1 LPDGPDSITTVS
13 FDGDGTLW
21 DFQKVMRHSLSHAL
35 GELRRAAPAAAA
47 PLTIETMIAIRE
59 EVARELRGKETN
71 LENVRLAAFRK
82 TLEHIGLRDDALAA
96 HLNAVYLKHRFE
108 DIELFAD
115 VAPTLDALRGRY
127 VLGLISNGNTYPEH
141 TGLGGRFRFVVFSQ
155 DHGVEK
161 PDRRLFE
168 VAMEQAGCTA
178 RQLLHVGN
186 SLVDDVGG
194 ASKAGARTAWLNRER
209 SKPETGIQPDFE
221 ISSLAE
227 LPDICDTLAQPS
239 RARLR

>member
-1 LPDGPDSITTVS
+1 MQIEVSNSPDRITAVS
-13 FDGDGTLW
+13 LDGDGTLW
-21 DFQKVMRHSLSHAL
+21 DFEKVTRHSLNHAL
-35 GELRRAAPAAAA
+35 AELRRAAPTAAG
-47 PLTIETMIAIRE
+47 PLTIDIMIAIRNQ
-59 EVARELRGKETN
+59 VAKELRGKETN
-71 LENVRLAAFRK
+71 LENVRLAAFRR
-82 TLEHIGLRDDALAA
+82 TVEHIGVRDDALAA
-96 HLNAVYLKHRFE
+96 HLTAVYLKHRFE

-115 VAPTLDALRGRY
+115 VVPALDALRGRY

-178 RQLLHVGN
+178 RQLLHVGD

-227 LPDICDTLAQPS
+227 LSDICDTLA
-239 RARLR
+239 